1 MRSRPPSPLVAP
13 QRPAVL
19 RRGVATILVAR
30 GDQLDAAPGQLLPQ
44 RVTVVA
50 APDDDAG
57 GLLPRTTGVMPPSYA
72 DRLKR
77 RLREP
82 DPAGRDSVKV
92 VSRRNTRAVDH
103 HHPLRSLAPLG
114 PRGTAFVASAADC
127 QLVICS
133 VTVFSPFQPRYLAE
147 HRGASGVCSRGQGLL
162 FLEGPERR
170 DQNPKGGGV
179 EAEARRVASA
189 QGSSPAR
196 RAREKSGRQKRV

>member
-1 MRSRPPSPLVAP
+1 MKERSIDGKRAVVAYHQPAGVAEPCDHAVRPPSPLVGP

-92 VSRRNTRAVDH
+92 VSRRNTRAVDL

-114 PRGTAFVASAADC
+114 PRGQRSSLPLLTAS
-127 QLVICS
+127 L
-133 VTVFSPFQPRYLAE
+133 
-147 HRGASGVCSRGQGLL
+147 
-162 FLEGPERR
+162 
-170 DQNPKGGGV
+170 
-179 EAEARRVASA
+179 
-189 QGSSPAR
+189 
-196 RAREKSGRQKRV
+196 